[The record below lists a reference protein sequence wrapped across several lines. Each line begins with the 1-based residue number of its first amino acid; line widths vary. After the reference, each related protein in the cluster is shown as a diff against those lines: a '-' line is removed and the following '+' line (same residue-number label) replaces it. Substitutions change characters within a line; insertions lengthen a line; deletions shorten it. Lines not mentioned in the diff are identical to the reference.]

1 MFIRIKN
8 LLSDE
13 HLAFIEKIIIAC
25 DFTGGPAMTR
35 DLTNVVKKNLHIEV
49 VKRPKRDKFLR
60 MNSFEINSH
69 SLVRLLA
76 LNDFLQD
83 KS

>member
-13 HLAFIEKIIIAC
+13 HLAFIEKIIVVS
-25 DFTGGPAMTR
+25 DFTGGPAMTG

-49 VKRPKRDKFLR
+49 VKRPKRDKFWG
-60 MNSFEINSH
+60 MNSFEINSR